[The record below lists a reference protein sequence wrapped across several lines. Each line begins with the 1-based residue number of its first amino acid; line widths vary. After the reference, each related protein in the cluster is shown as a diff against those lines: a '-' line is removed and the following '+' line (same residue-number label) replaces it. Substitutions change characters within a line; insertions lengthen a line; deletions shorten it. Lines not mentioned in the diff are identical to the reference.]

1 MKITSPYIFTLSF
14 AKKAKGNVWCKKW
27 LTPSNEAK
35 SHNHRQQIKK
45 HCSLFAKCFN
55 PMGNANIQKG
65 FYFLSAFAVLKEIAS
80 HFEKK
85 LNMYAHI

>member
-1 MKITSPYIFTLSF
+1 
-14 AKKAKGNVWCKKW
+14 
-27 LTPSNEAK
+27 
-35 SHNHRQQIKK
+35 
-45 HCSLFAKCFN
+45 
-55 PMGNANIQKG
+55 MGNANIQKG